1 MNKEYMFGEWIL
13 INEKRTNMPDFFEE
27 VIVQFQD
34 GHICISFYSKVDK
47 EIVLEKFHGKAVAW
61 MPLPEPYQ
69 KK

>member
-1 MNKEYMFGEWIL
+1 MNKEHMFRQWIP
-13 INEKRTNMPDFFEE
+13 INEERTNLPEFLED

-34 GHICISFYSKVDK
+34 GHICISFRRSIDK
-47 EIVLEKFHGKAVAW
+47 EIALEKSYGKAVAW